1 MKKDYF
7 SGVNIII
14 LVVFFIASAS
24 CLYSIEGAVEP
35 DPPFSIDVEP
45 NKLSAKGG
53 DEITFSL
60 RIDAQEG
67 FDGSISIE
75 LEVTAMG
82 YDATFDVGTQSPP
95 YPKEFDYTI
104 TIPSDIP
111 VDVTANGILR
121 ATSGEMIQ
129 EEYVEINI
137 QSSGGGILG
146 WFLRGLSN
154 LWKAILSIFGIK

>member
-1 MKKDYF
+1 L
-7 SGVNIII
+7 SLI
-14 LVVFFIASAS
+14 
-24 CLYSIEGAVEP
+24 
-35 DPPFSIDVEP
+35 PPFSIDVEP

-60 RIDAQEG
+60 RIDAEEG
-67 FDGSISIE
+67 FNGSINIE

-82 YDATFDVGTQSPP
+82 YDVTFDVGTQSPP

>member
-1 MKKDYF
+1 
-7 SGVNIII
+7 
-14 LVVFFIASAS
+14 
-24 CLYSIEGAVEP
+24 
-35 DPPFSIDVEP
+35 
-45 NKLSAKGG
+45 
-53 DEITFSL
+53 
-60 RIDAQEG
+60 
-67 FDGSISIE
+67 
-75 LEVTAMG
+75 MG
-82 YDATFDVGTQSPP
+82 YDVTFDVGTQSPP

-111 VDVTANGILR
+111 VEVTANGVLR
-121 ATSGEMIQ
+121 AISGEMVR

>member
-14 LVVFFIASAS
+14 LVVFFIASIS
-24 CLYSIEGAVEP
+24 YIYSIEGAVEP

-60 RIDAQEG
+60 RIDAEEG
-67 FDGSISIE
+67 FDGSIGLE

-111 VDVTANGILR
+111 VDVTANGVLR
-121 ATSGEMIQ
+121 ATSGEMVQ
-129 EEYVEINI
+129 EEYVEISI
-137 QSSGGGILG
+137 QRSGGGILG

-154 LWKAILSIFGIK
+154 LWKAILSMFGIK

>member
-1 MKKDYF
+1 L
-7 SGVNIII
+7 SLI
-14 LVVFFIASAS
+14 
-24 CLYSIEGAVEP
+24 
-35 DPPFSIDVEP
+35 PPFSIDVEP

-60 RIDAQEG
+60 RIDAEEG
-67 FDGSISIE
+67 FNGSINIE

-82 YDATFDVGTQSPP
+82 YDATFDFGTQSPP

-111 VDVTANGILR
+111 VEVTANGVLR
-121 ATSGEMIQ
+121 AISGEMVR